1 MVESLKNYQTFHKL
15 IIFGDKIVGKSSLVQ
30 LLRTDSSRVDY
41 IPSECI
47 I

>member
-1 MVESLKNYQTFHKL
+1 MVESVNNYQTFHKL
-15 IIFGDKIVGKSSLVQ
+15 IIFGDKTVGKSSFVH
-30 LLRTDSSRVDY
+30 LLRADPLRVDY